1 MSKDITIKASDLPDV
16 YRGQFEPIVIA
27 EQNSVTFTVNAES
40 HISSVRFGYTDFTL
54 CMTGYEALELVT
66 AGLAAL
72 QAIGEFND

>member
-1 MSKDITIKASDLPDV
+1 MSNDITIKASDLPDV
-16 YRGQFEPIVIA
+16 HHGQFEPTVIA

-40 HISSVRFGYTDFTL
+40 KISTVRFGYTDFEL
-54 CMTGYEALELVT
+54 CMTVYEALELVT